1 MEQKFAP
8 FKRQMLRSL
17 TESYN
22 AGVEEYFR
30 QVDSITQFS
39 TAEKKNKVKQSLE
52 EISLLNKKID
62 SMRGEILADLKLEK
76 YGE

>member
-22 AGVEEYFR
+22 TGVEEYFR
-30 QVDSITQFS
+30 LLSSITPFS
-39 TAEKKNKVKQSLE
+39 KKEKIKEVEAKTKEIAAFNQKLDAMIGNKSKE
-52 EISLLNKKID
+52 
-62 SMRGEILADLKLEK
+62 LKAWTEVS
-76 YGE
+76 

>member
-22 AGVEEYFR
+22 TGVEEYFR
-30 QVDSITQFS
+30 LLSSITPFS
-39 TAEKKNKVKQSLE
+39 KKEKIKEVEAKTK
-52 EISLLNKKID
+52 EIAAFNQKLDAMISK
-62 SMRGEILADLKLEK
+62 ELKAWTEVS
-76 YGE
+76 

>member
-22 AGVEEYFR
+22 TGVEEYFR
-30 QVDSITQFS
+30 LLSSITPFS
-39 TAEKKNKVKQSLE
+39 KKE
-52 EISLLNKKID
+52 EIKKVEAKTK
-62 SMRGEILADLKLEK
+62 EIAAFNQKLDAMIGKTSKELKAWTEVS
-76 YGE
+76 

>member
-22 AGVEEYFR
+22 TGVEEYFR
-30 QVDSITQFS
+30 LLSSITPFS
-39 TAEKKNKVKQSLE
+39 KKEEIKEVEAKNKRNCGIQP
-52 EISLLNKKID
+52 KIRRHD
-62 SMRGEILADLKLEK
+62 W
-76 YGE
+76 